1 MGHLGIRV
9 APLLQKMS
17 TRREASLRHRRRS
30 MEKRG
35 KSARVTLGIFAR
47 WWSRRRRRKR
57 FQLVPKRR
65 QELLEMMVEWM
76 AKRNSEKHRWDQVE
90 LQSACLQ
97 DSLFR

>member
-1 MGHLGIRV
+1 
-9 APLLQKMS
+9 MS

-35 KSARVTLGIFAR
+35 AESARVTLGIFAR

-57 FQLVPKRR
+57 LQLVPKRR
-65 QELLEMMVEWM
+65 QEKLEMMVEWM